1 MVSVVSSRPLGTAGV
16 RNSVAPQEAQSSA
29 KERKAMVTNGE
40 KTTRPGFLTGA
51 GAKLGAERSRREI
64 QAGGMGRR
72 LHRRMSLCT
81 LALLAAGM
89 GPAAMQAAAE
99 VYPSNVIRLVTGA
112 PAGTSPDII
121 ARIVAN
127 ELSESEGWRIVVEN
141 KPGGIA
147 SPAAADV
154 LKQPADGYSIVI
166 TALAHSAPA
175 LLPNIGY
182 RLDTG
187 FIPVIRLVTG
197 HMVLVVNPSVPARS
211 LRELVAVL
219 KAQPNKLNFSSGGFG
234 TPAHLAG
241 EMLKLQTGVRV
252 AHVSYRSPPHAIA
265 DLVNGTNH
273 YQFAG
278 PSAVVDLIAAG
289 RLRALAVTGPNRIPA
304 LKDVPTVAEEGYPEL
319 VLEDWPG
326 LIVKSGTPQ
335 HIVIRLNQAVNRA
348 LAKPHV
354 REALARSRWS
364 PPAALRLSSERSSH
378 RRSHSGARS

>member
-1 MVSVVSSRPLGTAGV
+1 
-16 RNSVAPQEAQSSA
+16 
-29 KERKAMVTNGE
+29 MVTYGE

-51 GAKLGAERSRREI
+51 GAKLGAERSRREF

-72 LHRRMSLCT
+72 LHRRMSLCA

-127 ELSESEGWRIVVEN
+127 ELSEGEGWRIVVEN

-166 TALAHSAPA
+166 TALAHSTAPA

-182 RLDTG
+182 RLDTD
-187 FIPVIRLVTG
+187 FAPVIKLVTG
-197 HMVLVVNPSVPARS
+197 HLVLVVNPTLPARS

-219 KAQPNKLNFSSGGFG
+219 KAQPDKLNFSSGGFG

-252 AHVSYRSPPHAIA
+252 AHVPYRSPPHAIA

-278 PSAVVDLIAAG
+278 PSAVVDLIAAD
-289 RLRALAVTGPNRIPA
+289 RLRALAVTGPNRMPA

-319 VLEDWPG
+319 VIEDWSG

-354 REALARSRWS
+354 REALAKVAVEPAGGS
-364 PPAALRLSSERSSH
+364 PAEF
-378 RRSHSGARS
+378 GAFMKAQIAHWGKVAKDAGIKIRE